1 MQYFMMVW
9 CYIAV
14 YVLVGITAVNLF
26 LHEFPRERTRVTPG
40 MFRNVHWAIVAID
53 LLFHPGRTDESEVW
67 ITRFLFVLAR
77 ALLAFLPIVIIWAI
91 VLWLKSG

>member
-14 YVLVGITAVNLF
+14 YLLAVNIAGILF
-26 LHEFPRERTRVTPG
+26 LHEFPKERMRVKPG
-40 MFRNVHWAIVAID
+40 MFRNIHWSIVIVD
-53 LLFHPGRTDESEVW
+53 LLFHPSRTDESEVW

-91 VLWLKSG
+91 VLWLNNS